1 MVGLPPKIPESL
13 ETSIGTICRRN
24 GVDILR
30 DIKVLFVANPK
41 VYWAILYSSGVPTKG
56 LKSAQ
61 RISANC
67 KRLLFGLAALR
78 RSRCS

>member
-1 MVGLPPKIPESL
+1 MVGLPQKIPESL

-41 VYWAILYSSGVPTKG
+41 VYSSVPYPGKG
-56 LKSAQ
+56 
-61 RISANC
+61 
-67 KRLLFGLAALR
+67 
-78 RSRCS
+78 

>member
-1 MVGLPPKIPESL
+1 MVGLPQKIPESL

-41 VYWAILYSSGVPTKG
+41 VYSSVLYPGKG
-56 LKSAQ
+56 
-61 RISANC
+61 
-67 KRLLFGLAALR
+67 
-78 RSRCS
+78 